1 MYKVTKELSFCY
13 GHRLLDYE
21 GKCRHLH
28 GHNARVEIELA
39 AEALDQTGMV
49 LDFGDMERI
58 IQTWLDKE
66 LDHKMIL
73 RKDDPLLKPLQE
85 AEEPCYALEVNPTA
99 EALAKLIFDYAVSQ
113 GLSVTAVKFWESPT
127 SFATYMR

>member
-1 MYKVTKELSFCY
+1 VYKVTKELSFCY
-13 GHRLLDYE
+13 GHRLLDYQ

-28 GHNARVEIELA
+28 GHNAKVEIELA
-39 AEALDQTGMV
+39 AEALDQTGMIF
-49 LDFGDMERI
+49 DFGDVERV

-85 AEEPCYALEVNPTA
+85 AKEPCYAVEVNPTA
-99 EALAKLIFDYAVSQ
+99 ETLAKLIFDYAVSQ
-113 GLSVTAVKFWESPT
+113 GLSVTAVKFWENPT
-127 SFATYMR
+127 SFATYTR